1 MPVLV
6 DCPPDLVVG
15 VDAGPKLRLD
25 LYAGLRGETRYDLGL
40 RLPFP
45 AGDAL
50 EVTPESI
57 EKMNQF
63 ILH

>member
-1 MPVLV
+1 MA
-6 DCPPDLVVG
+6 DVVG

-57 EKMNQF
+57 EKMK
-63 ILH
+63 